1 MRDASKLA
9 EDYIAL
15 WNETDQTRRL
25 TLLGA
30 TWTTDASYVDPLMH
44 GHGHQEIDG
53 LIGGVQAKFPAFR
66 FTLLKPA
73 DGFGDHVRFSWGLG
87 PHGGEPVIKGTDF
100 VVRNRDQ
107 IKSVVGFLDQVPG
120 GT

>member
-30 TWTTDASYVDPLMH
+30 TWTPDASYVDPLML
-44 GHGHQEIDG
+44 GNGHQEIEG
-53 LIGGVQAKFPAFR
+53 LIAGVQAKFR

-107 IKSVVGFLDQVPG
+107 IKSVVGFLDQVPA